1 MRLLVMIG
9 LTSLVVVSCT
19 SKKVEMK
26 TGAWRGIISLQEQQ
40 LPFNFEVIKEGE
52 KYSANLIN
60 GDEKILLDEV
70 EVNGDSISMALHIFD
85 AALVAKIEDGKL
97 TGSFV
102 KNYAKDASLPF
113 SATFG
118 ESFRFS
124 SDSVATQDYSGKY
137 AVQFINAKNDTTLS
151 VAIFHQ
157 KGNQVTGTFLTPT
170 GDYRYLQ
177 GNVVEG
183 KLMLSTFDGNHA
195 FLFSATKSGETL
207 TGDFYS
213 GKTSHETWTGI
224 KDEQAKLPDAA
235 SLTYLKPGFEKLEF
249 SFPDLAKNRISPSD
263 EKYKGKVLV
272 LQIFGTWCPNCMDE
286 TKFLTNWYK
295 ANSSRGVEI
304 LGLAYE
310 RKDDFDYAS
319 GRVTKMKEKLGVPYD
334 FVIAG
339 TNDKEKASL
348 TLPALNRII
357 SFPTTIFIGKDGKVK
372 HIHTGFSGPGT
383 GIYYDQFIQYFN
395 ETVNELLAEELTS
408 KK

>member
-1 MRLLVMIG
+1 MRLLVLIG
-9 LTSLVVVSCT
+9 LISLVIISCT

-26 TGAWRGIISLQEQQ
+26 TGAWRGAISLQQQQ
-40 LPFNFEVIKEGE
+40 LPFNFEIVKEGE

-60 GDEKILLDEV
+60 GEEKILLDEV
-70 EVNGDSISMALHIFD
+70 EVNGDSLSMTLHIFD

-97 TGSFV
+97 TGAYV
-102 KNYAKDASLPF
+102 KNYAKGASLPF
-113 SATFG
+113 EATFG
-118 ESFRFS
+118 ENFRFS
-124 SDSVATQDYSGKY
+124 NDSAATEDYSGKY
-137 AVQFINAKNDTTLS
+137 AVQFINAKNDTVPS
-151 VAIFHQ
+151 VAIFNQ

-177 GNVVEG
+177 GNVVDG

-195 FLFSATKSGETL
+195 FLFTAIKSDGKL
-207 TGDFYS
+207 VGDFYS
-213 GKTSHETWTGI
+213 GKTSHETFTGL
-224 KDEQAKLPDAA
+224 KDEQAKLPDAE

-263 EKYKGKVLV
+263 EKYKGKVLI

-286 TKFLTNWYK
+286 TKFLTKWYK
-295 ANSSRGVEI
+295 ENSNRGVEV

-310 RKDDFDYAS
+310 RKDDFEYAS
-319 GRVTKMKEKLGVPYD
+319 GRVAKMKEKFGVPYD

-339 TNDKEKASL
+339 TSDKAKASL
-348 TLPALNRII
+348 TLPALNKII